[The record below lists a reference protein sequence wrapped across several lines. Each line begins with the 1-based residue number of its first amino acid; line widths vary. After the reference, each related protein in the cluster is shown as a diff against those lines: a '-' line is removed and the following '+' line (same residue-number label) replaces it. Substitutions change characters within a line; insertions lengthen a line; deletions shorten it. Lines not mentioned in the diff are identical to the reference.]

1 MSLQASP
8 TSPLFPPDA
17 LASGFRLPSR
27 VGRRVSL
34 SAGAKKST
42 TTGSPA
48 TMVPSSARPT
58 ASTSPRI
65 APTAPKSAPL
75 SVPWGKASTSPPL
88 ISALT
93 ASGCF
98 GSTFTGS
105 PATPAARP
113 QPSAIRTTPAT
124 AESEVADYFSSG
136 HLFSSQASGILTPRT
151 ALKSALRARTQSMP
165 TSPTKSVQ
173 FKAQLQRVKL
183 FLKCETPATVG
194 ATHEYCV
201 SDSDDETAHSADES
215 DRAHPTEAVLSL
227 VNFPPVTVNLF
238 HTRPVR
244 LENVSLAQDK
254 TELLGTV
261 LVQNLA
267 FQKTIVVRYTTD
279 CWQTFEEVTA
289 MYVDTT
295 TTNSSPLDRFSFQLG
310 LLAPQGMGT
319 RHSLYF
325 CVRYRVAGHEYWD
338 NNGGANY
345 HIQYGQ
351 QPCRVM
357 DPQDDWTMYTRRRSS
372 SDPTHR
378 QTDYFFGS
386 VHRQG
391 PAIVAED
398 DDDEGKPA
406 LANRPMLMQR
416 RPRRTSTGLAHRYDF
431 GASLSAALQAPNA
444 TASGGRQSS
453 AKFEP
458 LSASATRSISQKYMN
473 MAFVPSPTATT
484 ATAPTLVVCQPPAM
498 SAVVGSPTP
507 IDQPFSA
514 LNTLGLSLGDS
525 GTAANTAT
533 SSGLS
538 LSLSADLHGRAGV
551 PSAALPTHVAMA
563 ADLSSSEDEVED
575 HKLSL
580 PLSATAPIQIPGR
593 PSVPGSYHACRSP
606 SSSGSV
612 SHTSSSSRASSSPY
626 GHGGGLRAHSPSYNL
641 FSVSPTFA
649 SVSPTAPCII
659 QG

>member
-1 MSLQASP
+1 MGP
-8 TSPLFPPDA
+8 
-17 LASGFRLPSR
+17 
-27 VGRRVSL
+27 
-34 SAGAKKST
+34 
-42 TTGSPA
+42 
-48 TMVPSSARPT
+48 SARL
-58 ASTSPRI
+58 TSPRI
-65 APTAPKSAPL
+65 TPAAPKSAPL

-98 GSTFTGS
+98 GSTFSSS

-113 QPSAIRTTPAT
+113 QPSAIMTTSAT
-124 AESEVADYFSSG
+124 VEAGVTDYFSSG
-136 HLFSSQASGILTPRT
+136 HLFSNQAPAGMLTPRT

-165 TSPTKSVQ
+165 TTPTKSVQ
-173 FKAQLQRVKL
+173 FKTQLQRVKL

-194 ATHEYCV
+194 TTHEYCV

-215 DRAHPTEAVLSL
+215 DRAHPTEVVLSL

-267 FQKTIVVRYTTD
+267 FQKAVVVRYTTN
-279 CWQTFEEVTA
+279 CWQTFEEVAA

-295 TTNSSPLDRFSFQLG
+295 TANSPALDRFSFQLG
-310 LLAPQGMGT
+310 LPLPQGMGA

-338 NNGGANY
+338 NNGGVNY
-345 HIQYGQ
+345 HIQYGR

-357 DPQDDWTMYTRRRSS
+357 SPQDDWTVYTRRRSS

-391 PAIVAED
+391 PAKVAVD
-398 DDDEGKPA
+398 DDDDDNDKHA
-406 LANRPMLMQR
+406 LVNCPMLMQR

-431 GASLSAALQAPNA
+431 GASLSAALQAPTA
-444 TASGGRQSS
+444 TANGGRLSS

-473 MAFVPSPTATT
+473 MAFVPSPTAT
-484 ATAPTLVVCQPPAM
+484 APALVVGQPPVI
-498 SAVVGSPTP
+498 SAAVGSPTP

-514 LNTLGLSLGDS
+514 LNTSGLSLGS
-525 GTAANTAT
+525 GGMAANTAA

-538 LSLSADLHGRAGV
+538 LSLSADLYGYASA
-551 PSAALPTHVAMA
+551 PSAFSPMHA
-563 ADLSSSEDEVED
+563 AVVDLSSSDDEVDD
-575 HKLSL
+575 HRPSTS
-580 PLSATAPIQIPGR
+580 SATAPIQIPGR
-593 PSVPGSYHACRSP
+593 R
-606 SSSGSV
+606 SV
-612 SHTSSSSRASSSPY
+612 SASSSPY
-626 GHGGGLRAHSPSYNL
+626 HTCRSPSTAGPAPSHASSPNRTSSPYSSGSLRAHSPSYNL